1 MTLKNFYSSSKF
13 IFAVSTESEKFTRF
27 NVLDGF
33 RGTLVLSVVLQ
44 HLVGTFQLPGEY
56 QIFNAMGGNYGVPS
70 FFVLSAFLLTYK
82 QFELMNKSNGT
93 AREILS
99 IIIKYLIRR
108 FFRIYIPFFV
118 YVTFVKMNLSYA
130 TRFGNKFQPWYD
142 LVTLKSAGWN
152 HLWTVI
158 PEIRYYGF
166 IPIFT
171 FITYKFQRF
180 FIIWISIIVLLM
192 LATQKF
198 NLFGLK
204 CAYLDHVN
212 RESLFNSFQIFLTGS
227 LLGVIFYKLQNSNYN
242 ASFLTIFRFLLG
254 YISLIMFIYGLK
266 QCSGFFMGGK
276 FYCSLVYAIYWSLF
290 IFIILNHDRSLVLDF
305 LNFSFFKK
313 CGLYSF
319 GIYLLHMESFAAV
332 SYLRNNKFVSQSA
345 LEIVILDIFI
355 CYIYGI
361 VFYYVIENPAM
372 NIGNYLIKKINN
384 AQK

>member
-1 MTLKNFYSSSKF
+1 
-13 IFAVSTESEKFTRF
+13 
-27 NVLDGF
+27 
-33 RGTLVLSVVLQ
+33 
-44 HLVGTFQLPGEY
+44 
-56 QIFNAMGGNYGVPS
+56 
-70 FFVLSAFLLTYK
+70 
-82 QFELMNKSNGT
+82 
-93 AREILS
+93 
-99 IIIKYLIRR
+99 
-108 FFRIYIPFFV
+108 
-118 YVTFVKMNLSYA
+118 
-130 TRFGNKFQPWYD
+130 
-142 LVTLKSAGWN
+142 
-152 HLWTVI
+152 
-158 PEIRYYGF
+158 
-166 IPIFT
+166 
-171 FITYKFQRF
+171 
-180 FIIWISIIVLLM
+180 M

-276 FYCSLVYAIYWSLF
+276 FYCSLVYAIYWTLF